1 MATFSARSKVLT
13 RLDSLGMQGGAVRVA
28 LHCRKRRNSRTAR
41 FAWMMTAGSGANR
54 SQVVQPDIYAGL

>member
-1 MATFSARSKVLT
+1 
-13 RLDSLGMQGGAVRVA
+13 MQGGAVRVA